1 MPSIKMDNGMNAED
15 LDAAIA
21 AENGT
26 ATPAPAAKEASA
38 PKAKASKTESK
49 TSE

>member
-1 MPSIKMDNGMNAED
+1 MPSINMDNGVRAEE

-26 ATPAPAAKEASA
+26 ATPAPKAEAPA
-38 PKAKASKTESK
+38 PKTKASKTESK
-49 TSE
+49 LSE